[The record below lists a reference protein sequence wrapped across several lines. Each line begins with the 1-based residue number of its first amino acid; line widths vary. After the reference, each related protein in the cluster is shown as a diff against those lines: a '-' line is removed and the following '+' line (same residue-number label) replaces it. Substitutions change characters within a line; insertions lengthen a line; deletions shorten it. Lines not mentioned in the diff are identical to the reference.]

1 MSAREHLSE
10 LEREIERAGAD
21 ALPSL
26 IGELARLQAVAQAR
40 LAGLSANG
48 HPTQAQPD
56 ELLTAE
62 QAAQRLGVS
71 VDALYRRKDWPF
83 RVSLGR
89 RVRFSSQGM
98 AKYIRQR
105 RGA

>member
-1 MSAREHLSE
+1 MSAERLAE

-21 ALPSL
+21 ELPALLGELGRLHSL
-26 IGELARLQAVAQAR
+26 TLARLA
-40 LAGLSANG
+40 SNANG